1 MYDLMR
7 LLWPEV
13 SCAVLMGAGSVTTA
27 GAAMEANDSPTNCAV
42 LDEGE
47 SEVGGGTGVA
57 RSDTQYL
64 IRWTELSMLLDG
76 DRRLANH
83 R

>member
-7 LLWPEV
+7 FLWLEV
-13 SCAVLMGAGSVTTA
+13 SCAACMGVGSVTTV
-27 GAAMEANDSPTNCAV
+27 GAAMEANDNPTNCAV

-47 SEVGGGTGVA
+47 SEDGGGTGAA

-64 IRWTELSMLLDG
+64 IR
-76 DRRLANH
+76 
-83 R
+83 

>member
-7 LLWPEV
+7 FLWLEV
-13 SCAVLMGAGSVTTA
+13 SCAEFMGVGSVTTA
-27 GAAMEANDSPTNCAV
+27 GAAMEANESPTNCAV

-47 SEVGGGTGVA
+47 SEDGGGTGVA

-64 IRWTELSMLLDG
+64 IR
-76 DRRLANH
+76 
-83 R
+83 

>member
-13 SCAVLMGAGSVTTA
+13 SCVVLMGVGSVTTA
-27 GAAMEANDSPTNCAV
+27 GAAMEANDNPTNCAV
-42 LDEGE
+42 LDDGE
-47 SEVGGGTGVA
+47 REDGGGTGVA

-64 IRWTELSMLLDG
+64 IR
-76 DRRLANH
+76 
-83 R
+83 

>member
-13 SCAVLMGAGSVTTA
+13 SRVVLMDVGSVTMVG
-27 GAAMEANDSPTNCAV
+27 GAMGANDTPTTCPM

-47 SEVGGGTGVA
+47 REDGGGTGVV

-64 IRWTELSMLLDG
+64 IR
-76 DRRLANH
+76 
-83 R
+83 